1 MIAAAQDG
9 EILIRTGSQ
18 VATAPSRPSPAL
30 CGGWKCIE
38 PDGRAGRN
46 PYKPHLVPHLLP
58 PHNIPALLFRPRTS
72 PEETDRA
79 MDLTWMGVGQQ

>member
-1 MIAAAQDG
+1 MIAAVQDG

-18 VATAPSRPSPAL
+18 VATAPSRHSPAL
-30 CGGWKCIE
+30 CGGWN
-38 PDGRAGRN
+38 GRPGRH

-58 PHNIPALLFRPRTS
+58 PHNIPALLFRTRTS